1 MAHRK
6 ISPNRTA
13 VSADT
18 APMLTIG
25 RIAEQLDVS
34 ERTVRRWID
43 DNKLVAHRIGRT
55 IRIAPSD
62 LGAFLA
68 RCR

>member
-6 ISPNRTA
+6 ISTNRTA
-13 VSADT
+13 SSAD
-18 APMLTIG
+18 APSMLTIT

-43 DNKLVAHRIGRT
+43 DNKLVAHRMDRL

-62 LGAFLA
+62 FAAFLA